1 MAGILWLAAAGWHF
15 EYLTQIF
22 NILDDGVAE
31 TKEFSTQN
39 KERKNNFQCLLKVTL
54 NTVQRTRPEE
64 CSSWPRNVLCTQLSQ
79 WRRLSFT
86 CPVRN
91 DVNSPR
97 DEDFSLKIH
106 FGTGTTIVLAVLR
119 RC

>member
-39 KERKNNFQCLLKVTL
+39 KEKKII
-54 NTVQRTRPEE
+54 
-64 CSSWPRNVLCTQLSQ
+64 SS
-79 WRRLSFT
+79 
-86 CPVRN
+86 
-91 DVNSPR
+91 
-97 DEDFSLKIH
+97 
-106 FGTGTTIVLAVLR
+106 AY
-119 RC
+119 

>member
-64 CSSWPRNVLCTQLSQ
+64 CSIAGLVTFCVHNCHNGGVSR
-79 WRRLSFT
+79 FT
-86 CPVRN
+86 
-91 DVNSPR
+91 
-97 DEDFSLKIH
+97 
-106 FGTGTTIVLAVLR
+106 
-119 RC
+119 